1 MRWNVLAAA
10 LVVTGLASVQTAFA
24 AQPSDPHHFELNRG
38 DHICLIGNA
47 LAERM
52 QHSGWL
58 ETLISA
64 RYPQHDLV
72 FRNLGYGGDEVNG
85 YRDLHSRMRSMDF
98 GSQDQWLSGEAP
110 IPQPKK
116 LNPDAPVRQNRFE
129 FTNTRADVVFAF
141 YGYNESFAGPAGVAK
156 FKQDLDRFIKHTL
169 AQHYNSKSSPRLVLF
184 SPIAHENLGDRNL
197 LDGVENNR
205 LLKIYT
211 AAMAEV
217 AKADGVAFVDL
228 FTPTLERF
236 SQSSG
241 PKLTI
246 NGIHLND
253 AGDRF
258 VADVAYQGLFGDAA
272 AFDHVRLESLR
283 SAINQKNWYW
293 FVRYRAP
300 DGYSTYGDR
309 AFLRFVG
316 GQTNYE
322 VAQREL
328 EIIDLMTANRDK
340 VVWAAAQGRAINPD
354 DSNLPSFIPVVTN
367 KPGPLPGGKH
377 VFLSGED
384 EIKKMTVHPGMKVN
398 LFASEE
404 QFPELVNPVQMA
416 FDTRGR
422 LWVSGWHSYPHW
434 KPKDAVDDKLLIL
447 EDTDG
452 DGRADKCTVFAGDL
466 RNPTGFEF
474 WNGGVFVAEGPDILF
489 LKDTNGDDHYDV
501 KERVLH
507 GLDTADTHHT
517 SNSFTFDPGGGLY
530 FQEGTFH
537 HTQVETPW
545 GAPRRNAN
553 AGVYRY
559 EPRTRKFE
567 VYVTY
572 PFANPHGHVFDAW
585 GQDIVVDGTGAVPY
599 HGPLISSHLDFPQKH
614 PSAPQVYQQ
623 RTRPCPGVEILT
635 SRHFPPEL
643 NGNLLVPNVIGFQG
657 ILQYRLRDKGSSLG
671 AREVEPIV
679 KSSDENFR
687 PADVEIGPDGAIY
700 FTDWHNPIIG
710 HMQHNLRDPSRDRTH
725 GRVYRVTWPGRALET
740 PAPIAGQPIP
750 ALLALLK
757 DPDNRV
763 RSRARI
769 ELSARPSDEVI
780 AAARTWL
787 QELAQNSQDPERAHH
802 ELEALW
808 LFQAENVV
816 EPELLARVL
825 GSPSDSA
832 RAGAVRVAAAW
843 QDRLPSI
850 LDLLRTAAEDKSP
863 RVRLM
868 AVWAATFVPHPE
880 AAEVVLLA
888 QEHPTDR
895 DLDYLVKEAMRTLAP
910 LVTAAQASH
919 QTIAFKTQAGARYLL
934 RGLSN
939 EELLKRPHDSLV
951 LMEILTRPGMTDAQ
965 RQEATAGLAQLG
977 KSDET
982 RVLTEALDR
991 LAANPARADI
1001 GVAVDLVRELAD
1013 RAKKMPAHGDPLD
1026 RIIDKSSWPVLRQ
1039 IAFATL
1045 VNRDGSAEG
1054 AWSRALANT
1063 QTLADFLDA
1072 VPLISD
1078 PGIRSRLYE
1087 QIEPLLTAL
1096 PKSLGGTPAPVAETG
1111 DAKADAAFQIRRAA
1125 MRALTHIR
1133 GQEGRTFTALG
1144 RFIRDDVDR
1153 MTAVRAMQT
1162 IPRNTWPAAEAGP
1175 IANVLLKQIRQTSP
1189 RRRTRPDVLDEFVL
1203 CEALSTLLPPA
1214 EAKSIRGQLRELG
1227 VRVVKI
1233 GTLFERMSYDQDVI
1247 AVQAGKPVEFVL
1259 QNSDLMPHNFVI
1271 AEPGSLEEIGLLSEK
1286 HAQEPTFAARH
1297 FVPQSPKILAAAG
1310 LLLPREQERLSFN
1323 APTRP
1328 GVYPFVCTYPGHWRR
1343 MYGALY
1349 VVDDLDAYLA
1359 NPEAYVAK
1367 AKLEPRDDLLRDR
1380 RPRTEWT
1387 PADLAASI
1395 EEMSHAGGRKFASGR
1410 QLFTLANCVA
1420 CHRLEN
1426 KGNVFGPDLTKLDP
1440 KWKPA
1445 DVLNEILVPSAKIN
1459 EKFQTNLFEL
1469 ASGKTISGLVL
1480 EENADTIKIIEN
1492 PLAKAEPTVLRR
1504 GDVLERQRSKTSLM
1518 PKGLL
1523 DKLTRDEIL
1532 DLVAYVASGA
1542 NPEHPLFRSKPD
1554 EHGHAHS
1561 QGHAHAATD

>member
-585 GQDIVVDGTGAVPY
+585 GQDIVV
-599 HGPLISSHLDFPQKH
+599 
-614 PSAPQVYQQ
+614 
-623 RTRPCPGVEILT
+623 
-635 SRHFPPEL
+635 
-643 NGNLLVPNVIGFQG
+643 
-657 ILQYRLRDKGSSLG
+657 
-671 AREVEPIV
+671 
-679 KSSDENFR
+679 
-687 PADVEIGPDGAIY
+687 
-700 FTDWHNPIIG
+700 
-710 HMQHNLRDPSRDRTH
+710 
-725 GRVYRVTWPGRALET
+725 
-740 PAPIAGQPIP
+740 
-750 ALLALLK
+750 
-757 DPDNRV
+757 
-763 RSRARI
+763 
-769 ELSARPSDEVI
+769 
-780 AAARTWL
+780 
-787 QELAQNSQDPERAHH
+787 
-802 ELEALW
+802 
-808 LFQAENVV
+808 
-816 EPELLARVL
+816 
-825 GSPSDSA
+825 
-832 RAGAVRVAAAW
+832 
-843 QDRLPSI
+843 
-850 LDLLRTAAEDKSP
+850 
-863 RVRLM
+863 
-868 AVWAATFVPHPE
+868 
-880 AAEVVLLA
+880 
-888 QEHPTDR
+888 
-895 DLDYLVKEAMRTLAP
+895 
-910 LVTAAQASH
+910 
-919 QTIAFKTQAGARYLL
+919 
-934 RGLSN
+934 
-939 EELLKRPHDSLV
+939 
-951 LMEILTRPGMTDAQ
+951 
-965 RQEATAGLAQLG
+965 
-977 KSDET
+977 
-982 RVLTEALDR
+982 
-991 LAANPARADI
+991 
-1001 GVAVDLVRELAD
+1001 
-1013 RAKKMPAHGDPLD
+1013 
-1026 RIIDKSSWPVLRQ
+1026 
-1039 IAFATL
+1039 
-1045 VNRDGSAEG
+1045 
-1054 AWSRALANT
+1054 
-1063 QTLADFLDA
+1063 
-1072 VPLISD
+1072 
-1078 PGIRSRLYE
+1078 
-1087 QIEPLLTAL
+1087 
-1096 PKSLGGTPAPVAETG
+1096 
-1111 DAKADAAFQIRRAA
+1111 
-1125 MRALTHIR
+1125 
-1133 GQEGRTFTALG
+1133 
-1144 RFIRDDVDR
+1144 
-1153 MTAVRAMQT
+1153 
-1162 IPRNTWPAAEAGP
+1162 
-1175 IANVLLKQIRQTSP
+1175 
-1189 RRRTRPDVLDEFVL
+1189 
-1203 CEALSTLLPPA
+1203 
-1214 EAKSIRGQLRELG
+1214 
-1227 VRVVKI
+1227 
-1233 GTLFERMSYDQDVI
+1233 
-1247 AVQAGKPVEFVL
+1247 
-1259 QNSDLMPHNFVI
+1259 
-1271 AEPGSLEEIGLLSEK
+1271 
-1286 HAQEPTFAARH
+1286 
-1297 FVPQSPKILAAAG
+1297 
-1310 LLLPREQERLSFN
+1310 
-1323 APTRP
+1323 
-1328 GVYPFVCTYPGHWRR
+1328 
-1343 MYGALY
+1343 
-1349 VVDDLDAYLA
+1349 
-1359 NPEAYVAK
+1359 
-1367 AKLEPRDDLLRDR
+1367 
-1380 RPRTEWT
+1380 
-1387 PADLAASI
+1387 
-1395 EEMSHAGGRKFASGR
+1395 
-1410 QLFTLANCVA
+1410 
-1420 CHRLEN
+1420 
-1426 KGNVFGPDLTKLDP
+1426 
-1440 KWKPA
+1440 
-1445 DVLNEILVPSAKIN
+1445 
-1459 EKFQTNLFEL
+1459 
-1469 ASGKTISGLVL
+1469 
-1480 EENADTIKIIEN
+1480 
-1492 PLAKAEPTVLRR
+1492 
-1504 GDVLERQRSKTSLM
+1504 
-1518 PKGLL
+1518 
-1523 DKLTRDEIL
+1523 
-1532 DLVAYVASGA
+1532 
-1542 NPEHPLFRSKPD
+1542 
-1554 EHGHAHS
+1554 
-1561 QGHAHAATD
+1561 

>member
-1 MRWNVLAAA
+1 MRLTVVSAVVVFALALTQSA
-10 LVVTGLASVQTAFA
+10 GAS
-24 AQPSDPHHFELNRG
+24 PPFELRKG
-38 DHICLIGNA
+38 DHVCLVGNA

-52 QHSGWL
+52 QHSSWL
-58 ETLISA
+58 ETLIDA

-85 YRDLHSRMRSMDF
+85 YRDLYSRMRSMDF
-98 GSQDQWLSGEAP
+98 GSQDQWLAGDAP
-110 IPQPKK
+110 IPQPNK
-116 LNPDAPVRQNRFE
+116 LNPGAPVRPNRFE
-129 FTNTRADVVFAF
+129 FTNTRADVIFAF
-141 YGYNESFAGPAGVAK
+141 YGYNESFADAAGLRK
-156 FKQDLDRFIKHTL
+156 FKEDLHRFIKHTL
-169 AQHYNSKSSPRLVLF
+169 AQRYNGKSPPRLVLF
-184 SPIAHENLGDRNL
+184 SPIAHENLGDPNL
-197 LDGVENNR
+197 PDGVENNR
-205 LLKIYT
+205 QLKLYT
-211 AAMAEV
+211 AAMGEV
-217 AKADGVAFVDL
+217 AQSENVFFVDL
-228 FTPTLERF
+228 FTPTLARF
-236 SQSSG
+236 SQPRG
-241 PKLTI
+241 PKLTT

-253 AGDRF
+253 AGDRY
-258 VADVAYQGLFGDAA
+258 VAGVAYQALFGETPP
-272 AFDHVRLESLR
+272 FDDQRLASLR
-283 SAINQKNWYW
+283 AAINDKNWYW
-293 FVRYRAP
+293 FNRYRTP

-309 AFLRFVG
+309 AFLRFVD

-322 VAQREL
+322 VLQREL
-328 EIIDLMTANRDK
+328 EIIDLMTSNRDR
-340 VVWAAAQGRAINPD
+340 VVWAAAQGRAIKPD
-354 DSNLPSFIPVVTN
+354 DSNLPEFIPVVTN

-384 EIKKMTVHPGMKVN
+384 EIKKMTVHKGMKVT

-434 KPKDAVDDKLLIL
+434 KPKDPVDDKLLIL

-474 WNGGVFVAEGPDILF
+474 WGGGVFVAQGPDILF

-517 SNSFTFDPGGGLY
+517 ANSFTLDPGGALY

-545 GAPRRNAN
+545 GAPRRCAN

-559 EPRTRKFE
+559 EPRTRKFD

-599 HGPLISSHLDFPQKH
+599 HGPLISSRLDFPQKH

-643 NGNLLVPNVIGFQG
+643 NGNLLVANVIGFQG
-657 ILQYRLRDKGSSLG
+657 ILQYMLRDKDSSLG
-671 AREVEPIV
+671 AREVEPIL

-687 PADVEIGPDGAIY
+687 PADIEIGPDGAIY

-725 GRVYRVTWPGRALET
+725 GRVYRVTWPGRPLEK

-750 ALLALLK
+750 ALLDLLK

-763 RSRARI
+763 RYRTRI
-769 ELSARPSDEVI
+769 ELSARPTDEVI

-787 QELAQNSQDPERAHH
+787 QELAQNSNDSQRPHH

-808 LFQAENVV
+808 LFQSHNIV

-825 GSPSDSA
+825 SSPSEKA
-832 RAGAVRVAAAW
+832 RAAAVRVAAAW
-843 QDRLPSI
+843 QDRLPNV
-850 LDLLRTAAEDKSP
+850 LDLLRTAAEDESP

-868 AVWAATFVPHPE
+868 AVWAASFVPRPE

-888 QEHPTDR
+888 QEHPMDR
-895 DLDYLVKEAMRTLAP
+895 ELDFLSRETMRTLAP
-910 LVTAAQASH
+910 LVTSAEAAH
-919 QTIAFKTQAGARYLL
+919 QKIAFKTQAGARYLL
-934 RGLSN
+934 KGLTN
-939 EELLKRPHDSLV
+939 DELLKRHPDRLV
-951 LMEILTRPGMTDAQ
+951 LMEVLTRPGMTDAQ
-965 RQEATAGLAQLG
+965 RHDAATSLARLDN
-977 KSDET
+977 SDEI
-982 RVLTEALDR
+982 RVLTDAVER
-991 LAANPARADI
+991 LAANPARADVS
-1001 GVAVDLVRELAD
+1001 VASDLVRELAA
-1013 RAKKMPAHGDPLD
+1013 RTKLISPPEDPLN
-1026 RIIDKSSWPVLRQ
+1026 RLIEKSNWPVLRQ

-1045 VNRDGSAEG
+1045 VNRDGSAEA
-1054 AWSRALANT
+1054 AWSRAMASTRALE
-1063 QTLADFLDA
+1063 DFLDA
-1072 VPLISD
+1072 VPFISD
-1078 PGIRSRLYE
+1078 PGIRSHLYE
-1087 QIEPLLTAL
+1087 RIAPLLTAL
-1096 PKSLGGTPAPVAETG
+1096 PKSLGGTPVPGAISG
-1111 DAKADAAFQIRRAA
+1111 DAQVDAAFQIRRAA

-1133 GQEGRTFTALG
+1133 GQEARTFTALG

-1153 MTAVRAMQT
+1153 ITAVRAMQA
-1162 IPRNTWPAAEAGP
+1162 IPRNAWPAAEAGP
-1175 IANVLLKQIRQTSP
+1175 IANVLLKQIRQTPP
-1189 RRRTRPDVLDEFVL
+1189 RRRTRPDVLDEFEL

-1214 EAKSIRGQLRELG
+1214 EAKSLRTQLRELG

-1233 GTLFERMSYDQDVI
+1233 GTLFERMSYDQDVV

-1271 AEPGSLEEIGLLSEK
+1271 AQPGSLEEVGLLAEA
-1286 HAQEPTFAARH
+1286 HAQESAFAARH
-1297 FVPQSPKILAAAG
+1297 YVPDSPKILAAAK
-1310 LLLPREQERLSFN
+1310 LMLPREAQRLSFN
-1323 APTRP
+1323 APTAA

-1367 AKLEPRDDLLRDR
+1367 AKLEPRDALLRDR

-1387 PADLAASI
+1387 YADLAGPI
-1395 EEMSHAGGRKFASGR
+1395 EEMSHSGGRKFASGR
-1410 QLFTLANCVA
+1410 QLFTLANCIA

-1440 KWKPA
+1440 KWKLA
-1445 DVLNEILVPSAKIN
+1445 DILNEILVPSARIN
-1459 EKFQTNLFEL
+1459 EKFQTNIFEL
-1469 ASGKTISGLVL
+1469 ASGKTVSGLVL

-1492 PLAKAEPTVLRR
+1492 PLAKLEPTILRR

-1542 NPEHPLFRSKPD
+1542 NPQHPLFRAKPED
-1554 EHGHAHS
+1554 HS
-1561 QGHAHAATD
+1561 HTHAHAAAN

>member
-1 MRWNVLAAA
+1 MRWNVFCAA
-10 LVVTGLASVQTAFA
+10 LFAMGLAHAQTVSAS
-24 AQPSDPHHFELNRG
+24 QPFELHKG
-38 DHICLIGNA
+38 DHVCIIGNA

-52 QHSGWL
+52 QHSSWL
-58 ETLISA
+58 ETLIYA

-72 FRNLGYGGDEVNG
+72 FRNLSYSGDEVNG
-85 YRDLHSRMRSMDF
+85 YRDLYSRMRSMDF
-98 GSQDQWLSGEAP
+98 GSQDQWLAGEAP

-116 LNPDAPVRQNRFE
+116 LNPDAPVRKNRFE
-129 FTNTRADVVFAF
+129 LTNTQADVVFAF
-141 YGYNESFAGPAGVAK
+141 YGYNESYAGAAGLEK
-156 FKQDLDRFIKHTL
+156 FKHDLHQFIKHTL
-169 AQHYNSKSSPRLVLF
+169 AQRYNGKSSPRLVLF
-184 SPIAHENLGDRNL
+184 SPIAHENLGDPNL
-197 LDGVENNR
+197 PDGVENNGR
-205 LLKIYT
+205 LKSYT

-217 AKADGVAFVDL
+217 ARADGVPFVDL
-228 FTPTLERF
+228 FTPTHWRF
-236 SQSSG
+236 TQPSG
-241 PKLTI
+241 GPRLTI

-253 AGDRF
+253 DGDRF
-258 VADVAYQGLFGDAA
+258 VASAAYHGLFGEEPT
-272 AFDHVRLESLR
+272 FDQVRLESLR
-283 SAINQKNWYW
+283 TAINQKNWFW
-293 FVRYRAP
+293 FVRYRTP

-328 EIIDLMTANRDK
+328 EIIDRLTSNRDK
-340 VVWAAAQGRAINPD
+340 VVWAAAQGRAIRPD
-354 DSNLPSFIPVVTN
+354 DSNLPDFIPVITN

-384 EIKKMTVHPGMKVN
+384 EIKKMTIHKGMKVN

-434 KPKDAVDDKLLIL
+434 RPTDPVDDKLLIL

-452 DGRADKCTVFAGDL
+452 DGRADKCTVFADDL

-474 WNGGVFVAEGPDILF
+474 WGGGVFVAQGPDVLF

-501 KERVLH
+501 KERVIH

-517 SNSFTFDPGGGLY
+517 SNSFTLDPGGALY

-545 GAPRRNAN
+545 GAPRRCAN
-553 AGVYRY
+553 AAVYRY
-559 EPRTRKFE
+559 EPRTRKFD

-585 GQDIVVDGTGAVPY
+585 GQDIIVDGTGAVPY
-599 HGPLISSHLDFPQKH
+599 HGPLISSRLEFPQKH

-623 RTRPCPGVEILT
+623 RTRPCPGIEILT
-635 SRHFPPEL
+635 SQHFPPEL
-643 NGNLLVPNVIGFQG
+643 NGNLLVANVIGFQG
-657 ILQYRLRDKGSSLG
+657 ILQYEVRDKGSSLG

-687 PADVEIGPDGAIY
+687 PADVEVGPDGAIY

-725 GRVYRVTWPGRALET
+725 GRVYRVTWPERPLEK
-740 PAPIAGQPIP
+740 PAPIAGQPT
-750 ALLALLK
+750 AAVVDLLNH
-757 DPDNRV
+757 PDNRV
-763 RSRARI
+763 RYRARI
-769 ELSARPSDEVI
+769 ELSGRPTSDVIQSARLWADQVNHPSKDS
-780 AAARTWL
+780 
-787 QELAQNSQDPERAHH
+787 ELRKQ
-802 ELEALW
+802 LEILW
-808 LFQAENVV
+808 LLQSHNAVDE
-816 EPELLARVL
+816 ELLYRVM
-825 GSPSDSA
+825 GSSSDKV
-832 RAGAVRVAAAW
+832 RAAAVRVAAAW
-843 QDRLPSI
+843 QDRLVNI
-850 LDLLRTAAEDKSP
+850 LDLLRKAAEDESP

-868 AVWAATFVPHPE
+868 AVWAASFVPRPE
-880 AAEVVLLA
+880 AAEIVLLA

-895 DLDYLVKEAMRTLAP
+895 ELDFLSKEAMRTLAP
-910 LVTAAQASH
+910 LVTSAQAAH
-919 QTIAFKTQAGARYLL
+919 QPIPFKTQAGARYLL
-934 RGLSN
+934 QGLSN
-939 EELLKRPHDSLV
+939 EELLKQHGDRLV
-951 LMEILTRPGMTDAQ
+951 LMEVLARPGMTDAQ
-965 RQEATAGLAQLG
+965 RHEAASGLAQLENV
-977 KSDET
+977 DET
-982 RVLTEALDR
+982 RVLAVAVDR
-991 LAANPARADI
+991 LAAHPARADVS
-1001 GVAVDLVRELAD
+1001 VAFDLVRALGA
-1013 RAKKMPAHGDPLD
+1013 RTMRTPSQADPLD
-1026 RIIDKSSWPVLRQ
+1026 RIIAQSSWPVLRQ
-1039 IAFATL
+1039 MALATL
-1045 VNRDGSAEG
+1045 VNRDGSAEA
-1054 AWSRALANT
+1054 AWTRALKSA
-1063 QTLADFLDA
+1063 QTLEDFLNA

-1078 PGIRSRLYE
+1078 PGVRSRLYDR
-1087 QIEPLLTAL
+1087 IEPLLTAL
-1096 PKSLGGTPAPVAETG
+1096 PQSLGGTAAPKTATG
-1111 DAKADAAFQIRRAA
+1111 DAQVDAAFQVRRAA

-1133 GQEGRTFTALG
+1133 GQEARTFAALG
-1144 RFIRDDVDR
+1144 RFIREDVDR

-1162 IPRNTWPAAEAGP
+1162 IPRNAWPAAEAGP
-1175 IANVLLKQIRQTSP
+1175 IASVLLERL
-1189 RRRTRPDVLDEFVL
+1189 RRTSARQRTRADALDEFEL

-1214 EAKSIRGQLRELG
+1214 EAKSLRKELRELG

-1233 GTLFERMSYDQDVI
+1233 GTLLERMSYDKDVV

-1259 QNSDLMPHNFVI
+1259 ENSDMMPHNFVI
-1271 AEPGSLEEIGLLSEK
+1271 ARPGSLEEIGLMSEA
-1286 HAQEPTFAARH
+1286 HAQEPAFAARH
-1297 FVPQSPKILAAAG
+1297 FVPQSSKVLAAAG
-1310 LLLPREQERLSFN
+1310 LMLPRESQRLSFN
-1323 APTRP
+1323 APSAS

-1359 NPEAYVAK
+1359 NPEGYVAK
-1367 AKLEPRDDLLRDR
+1367 AGLEPRDPLLRDR

-1387 PADLAASI
+1387 FADLASPI
-1395 EEMSHAGGRKFASGR
+1395 EEMSRSGGRKFGSGR
-1410 QLFTLANCVA
+1410 ELFTLANCVA

-1445 DVLNEILVPSAKIN
+1445 DILNEILVPSAKIN
-1459 EKFQTNLFEL
+1459 EKFQTNVFEL

-1492 PLAKAEPTVLRR
+1492 PLAKAEPTTIRR
-1504 GDVLERQRSKTSLM
+1504 SEVLERQRSKTSLM

-1542 NPEHPLFRSKPD
+1542 NPQHPLFRPKPED
-1554 EHGHAHS
+1554 HT
-1561 QGHAHAATD
+1561 HAHAHADAN

>member
-1 MRWNVLAAA
+1 MRLNVFSAA
-10 LVVTGLASVQTAFA
+10 LLVAGLALP
-24 AQPSDPHHFELNRG
+24 PSAGASPPFELQKG
-38 DHICLIGNA
+38 DHVCLIGNA

-52 QHSGWL
+52 QHSSWL
-58 ETLISA
+58 ETLIHA

-72 FRNLGYGGDEVNG
+72 FRNLGYSGDEVNG
-85 YRDLHSRMRSMDF
+85 YRDLYSRMRSMDF
-98 GSQDQWLSGEAP
+98 GSQDQWLAGEAP
-110 IPQPKK
+110 IPQPNK
-116 LNPDAPVRQNRFE
+116 LNPGAPVRQNRFE
-129 FTNTRADVVFAF
+129 LTNTRADVVFAF
-141 YGYNESFAGPAGVAK
+141 YGYNESFSGAVGLEK
-156 FKQDLDRFIKHTL
+156 FKQDLDRFIKHTR
-169 AQHYNSKSSPRLVLF
+169 AQRYNEKSPPRLVLF
-184 SPIAHENLGDRNL
+184 SPIAHENLGDPNL
-197 LDGVENNR
+197 PDVVENNR
-205 LLKIYT
+205 QLKFYT

-217 AKADGVAFVDL
+217 AKVNGIPFVDL
-228 FTPTLERF
+228 FTPTRARF
-236 SQSSG
+236 SASSG

-246 NGIHLND
+246 NGIHLNQE
-253 AGDRF
+253 GDRF
-258 VADVAYQGLFGDAA
+258 VAGVGYQALFGEAPT
-272 AFDHVRLESLR
+272 FDEQRLERLR
-283 SAINQKNWYW
+283 TAVNEKNWYW
-293 FVRYRAP
+293 FVRYRTP

-322 VAQREL
+322 VLQREL
-328 EIIDLMTANRDK
+328 EIIDLSTSNRDK
-340 VVWAAAQGRAINPD
+340 VVWAAAQGRTIKPD
-354 DSNLPSFIPVVTN
+354 DSNLPAFVPVVSN

-384 EIKKMTVHPGMKVN
+384 EIKKMTVHKGMKVT

-434 KPKDAVDDKLLIL
+434 KPKDPVDDKLLIL

-474 WNGGVFVAEGPDILF
+474 WGGGVFVAQGPDILF

-517 SNSFTFDPGGGLY
+517 ANSFTFDPGGALY

-545 GAPRRNAN
+545 GAPRRCAN
-553 AGVYRY
+553 AGVFRY
-559 EPRTRKFE
+559 EPRTRKFD

-572 PFANPHGHVFDAW
+572 PFANPHGHVFDDW

-599 HGPLISSHLDFPQKH
+599 HGPLISSRLDFPQKH

-623 RTRPCPGVEILT
+623 RTRPCPAVEIL
-635 SRHFPPEL
+635 SSQHFPPEL
-643 NGNLLVPNVIGFQG
+643 NGNLLVANVIGFQG
-657 ILQYRLRDKGSSLG
+657 ILQYHFRDKGSSLG

-687 PADVEIGPDGAIY
+687 PADIEIGPDGAIY

-710 HMQHNLRDPSRDRTH
+710 HMQHNLRDPNRDRTH
-725 GRVYRVTWPGRALET
+725 GRVYRVTWPGRPLEK

-750 ALLALLK
+750 ALVELLK

-763 RSRARI
+763 RYRARI
-769 ELSARPSDEVI
+769 ELSGRPTNEVI
-780 AAARTWL
+780 AAARSWL
-787 QELAQNSQDPERAHH
+787 QELAQNSNDPDRPHH

-808 LFQAENVV
+808 LFQSHNVV
-816 EPELLARVL
+816 ERALLARVL
-825 GSPSDSA
+825 SSPSEKA
-832 RAGAVRVAAAW
+832 RAAAVRVAAAW
-843 QDRLPSI
+843 QDRLPNI
-850 LDLLRTAAEDKSP
+850 LELLRTAAEDKSP
-863 RVRLM
+863 SVRLM
-868 AVWAATFVPHPE
+868 AVWAASFVPRPE
-880 AAEVVLLA
+880 AAEVVLLV

-895 DLDYLVKEAMRTLAP
+895 ELDFLSKETMRTLAP
-910 LVTAAQASH
+910 LVASAQAAH
-919 QTIAFKTQAGARYLL
+919 QTVAFKTQAGARYLL
-934 RGLSN
+934 KRLTN
-939 EELLKRPHDSLV
+939 EELLKRPHDRLV
-951 LMEILTRPGMTDAQ
+951 LMEILNRPGMTDAQ
-965 RQEATAGLAQLG
+965 RHDAATAVARLDN
-977 KSDET
+977 SNET
-982 RVLTEALDR
+982 RVLLDAVER
-991 LAANPARADI
+991 LGVNPARADVS
-1001 GVAVDLVRELAD
+1001 VAFDLVRELGA
-1013 RAKKMPAHGDPLD
+1013 RAKTMPSHEDPLD
-1026 RIIDKSSWPVLRQ
+1026 RLVEKSNWPVLRQ
-1039 IAFATL
+1039 MAFATL
-1045 VNRDGSAEG
+1045 VNRDGSAEA
-1054 AWSRALANT
+1054 AWLRALASSR
-1063 QTLADFLDA
+1063 TLEDFLDA
-1072 VPLISD
+1072 VPLIAD
-1078 PGIRSRLYE
+1078 PGVRSRLYE
-1087 QIEPLLTAL
+1087 QVEPLLTAL
-1096 PKSLGGTPAPVAETG
+1096 PKSLGSTPAPPAETG
-1111 DAKADAAFQIRRAA
+1111 DARADAAFQIRRAA

-1133 GQEGRTFTALG
+1133 GQEARTFAALG

-1153 MTAVRAMQT
+1153 IAAVRAMQT
-1162 IPRNTWPAAEAGP
+1162 IPRNTWPAAEAEP
-1175 IANVLLKQIRQTSP
+1175 IAKVLLQQIRQTSP
-1189 RRRTRPDVLDEFVL
+1189 RRRTRPDVLDEFEL

-1214 EAKSIRGQLRELG
+1214 EAKSLRAQLRELG

-1233 GTLFERMSYDQDVI
+1233 GTLFERMSYDQDVV

-1271 AEPGSLEEIGLLSEK
+1271 AQPGSLEEIGLLAEA
-1286 HAQEPTFAARH
+1286 HAQESAFAARH
-1297 FVPQSPKILAAAG
+1297 YVPQSPKILAAAK
-1310 LLLPREQERLSFN
+1310 LMLPRESQRLSFH
-1323 APTRP
+1323 APSAA

-1367 AKLEPRDDLLRDR
+1367 AKLEPRDALLRDR
-1380 RPRTEWT
+1380 RPRTEWSL
-1387 PADLAASI
+1387 ADLAGPI
-1395 EEMSHAGGRKFASGR
+1395 EEMSHSGGRKFASGR

-1440 KWKPA
+1440 KWKLA
-1445 DVLNEILVPSAKIN
+1445 DIVNEILVPSARIN
-1459 EKFQTNLFEL
+1459 EKFQANIFEL
-1469 ASGKTISGLVL
+1469 ASGKTVTGLVL

-1492 PLAKAEPTVLRR
+1492 PLAKVEPTILRR

-1542 NPEHPLFRSKPD
+1542 DPQHPLFRAKPED
-1554 EHGHAHS
+1554 HAHA
-1561 QGHAHAATD
+1561 HAHAAAN

>member
-1 MRWNVLAAA
+1 MRLNVLATAVLVASLA
-10 LVVTGLASVQTAFA
+10 LPPAAFA
-24 AQPSDPHHFELNRG
+24 AEPFELHKG
-38 DHICLIGNA
+38 DHVCIIGNA

-52 QHSGWL
+52 QHSSWL
-58 ETLISA
+58 ETLIYA
-64 RYPQHDLV
+64 RFPEQNLV

-85 YRDLHSRMRSMDF
+85 YRDLYNRMRSMDF
-98 GSQDQWLSGEAP
+98 GSQDQWLAGDAP
-110 IPQPKK
+110 IPQPTK

-129 FTNTRADVVFAF
+129 FTDTRADVVFVF
-141 YGYNESFAGPAGVAK
+141 YGYNESFAGEAGLEK
-156 FKQDLDRFIKHTL
+156 FKQDLDRFLKHTR
-169 AQHYNSKSSPRLVLF
+169 AQHYNGKSPPRIVLF
-184 SPIAHENLGDRNL
+184 SPIPHENLGDPNL
-197 LDGVENNR
+197 PDGSEDNR
-205 LLKIYT
+205 RLKLYT

-217 AKADGVAFVDL
+217 AKAEGVTFVDL
-228 FTPTLERF
+228 FTPTLARF
-236 SQSSG
+236 EQQGG
-241 PKLTI
+241 PHLTI
-246 NGIHLND
+246 NGIHLNET
-253 AGDRF
+253 GDHL
-258 VADVAYQGLFGDAA
+258 VAAAAYQGLFGEAA
-272 AFDHVRLESLR
+272 PFDEARLASLR
-283 SAINQKNWYW
+283 AAINQKNQYWYL
-293 FVRYRAP
+293 RYRTP

-309 AFLRFVG
+309 AFLRFVS

-322 VAQREL
+322 VLQREL

-340 VVWAAAQGRAINPD
+340 VVWAAAKGSAIKPD
-354 DSNLPSFIPVVTN
+354 DSNLPDFIPVVSN

-384 EIKKMTVHPGMKVN
+384 EIKRMTIHKGMKVN

-404 QFPELVNPVQMA
+404 QFPELTNPVQMA

-434 KPKDAVDDKLLIL
+434 KPKDAIDDKLLIL

-474 WNGGVFVAEGPDILF
+474 WGGGVFVAQGPDLLF

-517 SNSFTFDPGGGLY
+517 ANSFTLDPGGALY

-545 GAPRRNAN
+545 GPPRRCAN

-559 EPRTRKFE
+559 EPRTRKFD

-585 GQDIVVDGTGAVPY
+585 GQDVIVDGTGAVPY
-599 HGPLISSHLDFPQKH
+599 HGPLISSRLEFPQKH
-614 PSAPQVYQQ
+614 PSAPQIYQQ
-623 RTRPCPGVEILT
+623 HTRPCPGIEILT

-657 ILQYRLRDKGSSLG
+657 ILQYELIDKGSTLG

-710 HMQHNLRDPSRDRTH
+710 HMQHNLRDPNRDRVH
-725 GRVYRVTWPGRALET
+725 GRVYRVTWEGRPLEK

-750 ALLALLK
+750 ALLELLK

-763 RSRARI
+763 RYRARI
-769 ELSARPSDEVI
+769 ELSARPTSEVI
-780 AAARTWL
+780 AAARHWL
-787 QELAQNSQDPERAHH
+787 EGLSQSDPDHPH
-802 ELEALW
+802 QELEALW
-808 LFQAENVV
+808 LFQSHNVV

-825 GSPSDSA
+825 ASPSEKA
-832 RAGAVRVAAAW
+832 RAAAVRVAAYW
-843 QDRLPSI
+843 QDRLPNI

-863 RVRLM
+863 RVRLL
-868 AVWAATFVPHPE
+868 AVWAASYVPRPE
-880 AAEVVLLA
+880 AAEIVLLA

-895 DLDYLVKEAMRTLAP
+895 ALDYLTHEAMRTLAP
-910 LVTAAQASH
+910 LVTSAEAEH
-919 QTIAFKTQAGARYLL
+919 QDVAFKTPAGARYLL
-934 RGLSN
+934 KELSN
-939 EELLKRPHDSLV
+939 DQLLKRPHDGLV
-951 LMEILTRPGMTDAQ
+951 LMEILTRSGMSDPQRRDA
-965 RQEATAGLAQLG
+965 AGGLARLDN
-977 KSDET
+977 SDET
-982 RVLTEALDR
+982 RVLADV
-991 LAANPARADI
+991 LARMSTNPARADVS
-1001 GVAVDLVRELAD
+1001 VAFDLVRELGAQ
-1013 RAKKMPAHGDPLD
+1013 AKAAAAENDPLGQ
-1026 RIIDKSSWPVLRQ
+1026 IVEKSSWPVLRQ
-1039 IAFATL
+1039 MALATL

-1054 AWSRALANT
+1054 AWSRALAST
-1063 QTLADFLDA
+1063 QALEDFLDA

-1078 PGIRSRLYE
+1078 PAVRSSLYPR
-1087 QIEPLLTAL
+1087 IEPLLTGLPSAL
-1096 PKSLGGTPAPVAETG
+1096 GTRAE
-1111 DAKADAAFQIRRAA
+1111 AAFQVRRAA

-1133 GQEGRTFTALG
+1133 GQEAHTFALLG
-1144 RFIRDDVDR
+1144 KFIRDDVDR
-1153 MTAVRAMQT
+1153 VAAVRAMQA
-1162 IPRNTWPAAEAGP
+1162 IPRNAWPAAGSAP
-1175 IANVLLKQIRQTSP
+1175 IAQVLLKQIRQTP
-1189 RRRTRPDVLDEFVL
+1189 ARRRTRPEVLDEFEL
-1203 CEALSTLLPPA
+1203 CEALSTLMAPA
-1214 EAKSIRGQLRELG
+1214 DAKPLRAQLRELG

-1271 AEPGSLEEIGLLSEK
+1271 VEPGSLEEIGLLSEA
-1286 HAQEPTFAARH
+1286 HAQEAAFAARH
-1297 FVPQSPKILAAAG
+1297 YVPQSPKVLAAAR
-1310 LLLPREQERLSFN
+1310 LMLPRESERLSFN
-1323 APTRP
+1323 APSAP

-1349 VVDDLDAYLA
+1349 VVNDLDAYLA
-1359 NPEAYVAK
+1359 NPEAYVAQ
-1367 AKLEPRDDLLRDR
+1367 AKLEPRDALLRDR

-1387 PADLAASI
+1387 LADLAAPVVD
-1395 EEMSHAGGRKFASGR
+1395 MAHMGGRKFASGR
-1410 QLFTLANCVA
+1410 ELFTRANCVA

-1426 KGNVFGPDLTKLDP
+1426 KGNLFGPDLTKLDP

-1445 DVLNEILVPSAKIN
+1445 DVLNDILVPSARIN
-1459 EKFQTNLFEL
+1459 EKFQTNVFEL
-1469 ASGKTISGLVL
+1469 ASGKTVTGLVL
-1480 EENADTIKIIEN
+1480 EENADTIKVIEN
-1492 PLAKAEPTVLRR
+1492 PLAKVEPTVLRR
-1504 GDVLERQRSKTSLM
+1504 GDVLDRTRSKTSLM

-1532 DLVAYVASGA
+1532 DLLAYVFSGA
-1542 NPEHPLFRSKPD
+1542 NPRHEFFRPMSEHHAGLGGAMPMSEGQGSPAAHAGHHASSKP
-1554 EHGHAHS
+1554 AF
-1561 QGHAHAATD
+1561 

>member
-1 MRWNVLAAA
+1 MRLTVVSAAVLIVELA
-10 LVVTGLASVQTAFA
+10 LTQSAGGSPPL
-24 AQPSDPHHFELNRG
+24 ELRKG
-38 DHICLIGNA
+38 DHVCLIGNA

-58 ETLISA
+58 ETLIYA
-64 RYPQHDLV
+64 RFPQNDLV

-85 YRDLHSRMRSMDF
+85 YRDLYSRMRSMDF
-98 GSQDQWLSGEAP
+98 GSQDQWLAGDAP
-110 IPQPKK
+110 IPQPNK
-116 LNPDAPVRQNRFE
+116 LNAGAPVRQNRFE
-129 FTNTRADVVFAF
+129 FTNTRADVIFAF
-141 YGYNESFAGPAGVAK
+141 YGYNESFAGAAGLKK
-156 FKQDLDRFIKHTL
+156 FKEDLRRFIKHTL
-169 AQHYNSKSSPRLVLF
+169 SQRYNGKSPARLVLF
-184 SPIAHENLGDRNL
+184 SPIPHENLGDPNL
-197 LDGVENNR
+197 PDGVENNR
-205 LLKIYT
+205 QLKLYT
-211 AAMAEV
+211 AAMGEV
-217 AKADGVAFVDL
+217 AQAEGVPFVDL
-228 FTPTLERF
+228 FTPMLERF
-236 SQSSG
+236 SRPRG

-253 AGDRF
+253 AGDRY
-258 VADVAYQGLFGDAA
+258 VAGVAYQALFGEAPP
-272 AFDHVRLESLR
+272 FDDQRLASLR
-283 SAINQKNWYW
+283 AAINQKNWYW
-293 FVRYRAP
+293 FLRYRTP

-322 VAQREL
+322 VLQREL
-328 EIIDLMTANRDK
+328 EIVDLMTSNRDK
-340 VVWAAAQGRAINPD
+340 VVWAAAHGSAIKPD
-354 DSNLPSFIPVVTN
+354 DSNLPEFIPVVTN

-384 EIKKMTVHPGMKVN
+384 EIKKMTVHKGMKVT

-434 KPKDAVDDKLLIL
+434 KPKDPVDDKLLIL

-474 WNGGVFVAEGPDILF
+474 WGGGVFVAQGPDILF

-517 SNSFTFDPGGGLY
+517 ANSFTLDPGGALY

-545 GAPRRNAN
+545 GAPRRCAN

-559 EPRTRKFE
+559 EPRTRKFD

-643 NGNLLVPNVIGFQG
+643 NGNLLVANVIGFQG
-657 ILQYRLRDKGSSLG
+657 ILQYRLRDKDSSLG
-671 AREVEPIV
+671 AREVEPIL

-725 GRVYRVTWPGRALET
+725 GRVYRVTWPGRPLEK
-740 PAPIAGQPIP
+740 PAAVAGQPIP
-750 ALLALLK
+750 ALLDLLK

-763 RSRARI
+763 RYRTRI
-769 ELSARPSDEVI
+769 ELSARPTSDVV
-780 AAARTWL
+780 AAARSWL
-787 QELAQNSQDPERAHH
+787 QELGQNSSDPERPHH

-808 LFQAENVV
+808 LFQSHNIV

-825 GSPSDSA
+825 SSPSEKA
-832 RAGAVRVAAAW
+832 RAAAVRVAAAW
-843 QDRLPSI
+843 QDRLPNI
-850 LDLLRTAAEDKSP
+850 LDLLRTAAEDESP

-868 AVWAATFVPHPE
+868 AVWAASFVPRPE

-895 DLDYLVKEAMRTLAP
+895 ELDYLSKETMRTLAP
-910 LVTAAQASH
+910 LVASAQAAH
-919 QTIAFKTQAGARYLL
+919 QTIAFKTPAGARYLL
-934 RGLSN
+934 KGLTN
-939 EELLKRPHDSLV
+939 DELLKRPHDRLV
-951 LMEILTRPGMTDAQ
+951 LTEILTRPGLTDAQ
-965 RQEATAGLAQLG
+965 RLDAAKDLARLENT
-977 KSDET
+977 DEP
-982 RVLTEALDR
+982 RVLADVLER
-991 LAANPARADI
+991 LSVNPARADV
-1001 GVAVDLVRELAD
+1001 GVVFDLIRELGL
-1013 RAKKMPAHGDPLD
+1013 RSKKMPSQEDPLH
-1026 RIIDKSSWPVLRQ
+1026 RIIDKSNWPVLRQ
-1039 IAFATL
+1039 MAFATL
-1045 VNRDGSAEG
+1045 VNRDGSPEA
-1054 AWSRALANT
+1054 AWTRALASPRG
-1063 QTLADFLDA
+1063 LEDFLDA

-1078 PGIRSRLYE
+1078 PGIRSRLYVR
-1087 QIEPLLTAL
+1087 IEPLLTAL
-1096 PKSLGGTPAPVAETG
+1096 PKSLGATPAPLAETG
-1111 DAKADAAFQIRRAA
+1111 DARAGAAFQIRRAA

-1133 GQEGRTFTALG
+1133 GQEARTFTALG

-1153 MTAVRAMQT
+1153 ITAIRAMQT
-1162 IPRNTWPAAEAGP
+1162 IPRNTWLAAEAAP
-1175 IANVLLKQIRQTSP
+1175 IASVLLEQIRQTPP
-1189 RRRTRPDVLDEFVL
+1189 RRRTRPDVLDEFEL

-1214 EAKSIRGQLRELG
+1214 EAKSLRAQLRELG

-1233 GTLFERMSYDQDVI
+1233 GTLFERMSYDQDVV

-1271 AEPGSLEEIGLLSEK
+1271 AQPGSLEEVGLLAEA
-1286 HAQEPTFAARH
+1286 HAQESAFAARH
-1297 FVPQSPKILAAAG
+1297 YVPDSPKILAAAK
-1310 LLLPREQERLSFN
+1310 LMLPRETQRLSFN
-1323 APTRP
+1323 APTAA

-1359 NPEAYVAK
+1359 SPEAYVAK
-1367 AKLEPRDDLLRDR
+1367 TKLQPRDALLRDR

-1387 PADLAASI
+1387 YADLASPV
-1395 EEMSHAGGRKFASGR
+1395 EEMSHSGGRKFASGR

-1440 KWKPA
+1440 KWKVG
-1445 DVLNEILVPSAKIN
+1445 DILNEILVPSARIN
-1459 EKFQTNLFEL
+1459 EKFQTNIFEL
-1469 ASGKTISGLVL
+1469 ASGKTVSGLVL

-1492 PLAKAEPTVLRR
+1492 PLAKLDPTILRR

-1542 NPEHPLFRSKPD
+1542 NPQHPLFRAKPED
-1554 EHGHAHS
+1554 HSHMHAHS
-1561 QGHAHAATD
+1561 RAAAN